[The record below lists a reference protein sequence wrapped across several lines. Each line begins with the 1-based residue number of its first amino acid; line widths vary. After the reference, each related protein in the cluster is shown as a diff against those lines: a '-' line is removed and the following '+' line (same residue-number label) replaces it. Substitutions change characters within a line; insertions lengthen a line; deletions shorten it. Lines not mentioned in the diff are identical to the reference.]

1 MINRIK
7 DEEKLFVINNEN
19 TGLQDTI
26 KLLKK
31 EIQNLQAKLK
41 SQEIFISMI
50 VHDMRNPINAV
61 ISMVENIQ
69 QEFDLEDQ
77 RVKKLSRIF
86 SENELEAV

>member
-1 MINRIK
+1 LINRIK

-61 ISMVENIQ
+61 ISMVENI
-69 QEFDLEDQ
+69 
-77 RVKKLSRIF
+77 
-86 SENELEAV
+86 

>member
-61 ISMVENIQ
+61 ISMVENI
-69 QEFDLEDQ
+69 
-77 RVKKLSRIF
+77 
-86 SENELEAV
+86 